1 MELTGSQIV
10 IECLKEQGVDT
21 VFGYPGGTIL
31 NIYDELYRH
40 PEIYHI
46 LTSHEQGA
54 AHAADGYAR
63 ATGKTGVC
71 MATSGPG
78 ATNLVTGIAT
88 AYMDSTPMVAI
99 TCNVGKALLGKDSF
113 QEIDIAG
120 VTMPITKYSFIVKDV
135 NQLADT
141 VRVTLGPKG
150 RNVVLDKQY
159 GAPLITNDGV
169 TIAKEIELEDAFENM
184 GAQLVKEVATK
195 TNDVAGDGTTTATVL
210 AQAMVNAGMKN
221 LAAGA
226 NPIILRKGMKKATAC
241 AVEAIGKMSQKVNG
255 KEHIARVAA
264 ISAGDEAVG
273 QLVAD
278 AMEKVSN
285 NGVITI
291 EESKTMQTE
300 LDLVEGMQFDR
311 GYISAYMATDMDKME
326 AVLDNPYILIT
337 DKKISNIQE
346 ILPLLEQIVQSGAKL
361 LIIAEDVE
369 GEALTTLIV
378 NKLRGTFNVVAVKAP
393 GYGDRRKAMLEDIA
407 ILTGGTVISSEL
419 GYELKDTTMD
429 MLGRA
434 KSVKVQKENTVIV
447 DGEGDK
453 EALQSRIAQIKKQI
467 EETTSDFDR
476 EKLQERLAKLSGGV
490 AVIRVGA
497 ATETEMKEAKLRLED
512 ALAATRAAVEEG
524 IICGGG
530 SAYIHASKE
539 VAKLAASLEGDEKT
553 GAGIVLKALEAPLYH
568 IAANAGLEG
577 SVIINKVRESEVGV
591 GFDALKEEYVDMV
604 SAGILDPAKVTRSAL
619 QNATSVASTLLT
631 TESVVANIKED
642 TPAMPAGG
650 AGMGGMM

>member
-1 MELTGSQIV
+1 MA
-10 IECLKEQGVDT
+10 KEIK
-21 VFGYPGGTIL
+21 Y
-31 NIYDELYRH
+31 
-40 PEIYHI
+40 
-46 LTSHEQGA
+46 GA
-54 AHAADGYAR
+54 EAR
-63 ATGKTGVC
+63 A
-71 MATSGPG
+71 
-78 ATNLVTGIAT
+78 
-88 AYMDSTPMVAI
+88 
-99 TCNVGKALLGKDSF
+99 AL
-113 QEIDIAG
+113 EAG
-120 VTMPITKYSFIVKDV
+120 V

-150 RNVVLDKQY
+150 RNVVLDKSF

-241 AVEAIGKMSQKVNG
+241 AVETIGKMSQKVNG

-337 DKKISNIQE
+337 DEKISNIQE

-539 VAKLAASLEGDEKT
+539 VAKLAATLEGDEKT

-631 TESVVANIKED
+631 TESVVANIKEE